1 LDAKI
6 ELGFTLE
13 SNIRFKDN
21 ELRAAKLNWN
31 RMRSAAEP
39 RDIAANKVVSHV
51 TSTGKHGGAD
61 IHLRASQLPQLA
73 TTNSAKQEAEAKTE
87 LLEKLK
93 LLVLAG
99 IQIRS
104 RRIGWQKTNRCQD
117 IIFLGNTTSYLSMAA
132 AEAFLYQKFGPMIS
146 SIHNDIES
154 FKSMYGVGP
163 DFVWKFRAC
172 EKFIDFLNRRADLKY
187 YQACPSG
194 EKTFPSSRAQ
204 RWANRILINLERYTG
219 TFTALDL
226 KEYFED
232 QTLGKGMYEK
242 LKKEHVAVMLKRKQ
256 YVDEK

>member
-1 LDAKI
+1 LEKLKATVERVKLNGLLFEQKLHIEELSASINNKQADIERITTELDAKI

-39 RDIAANKVVSHV
+39 RDIAANKVVSDV

-61 IHLRASQLPQLA
+61 INLRASQLAQLA

-104 RRIGWQKTNRCQD
+104 RRIEWQKTNRSQD

-132 AEAFLYQKFGPMIS
+132 AEASLYQKFGPSLQVYVWRWPGLRLEIS
-146 SIHNDIES
+146 S
-154 FKSMYGVGP
+154 
-163 DFVWKFRAC
+163 
-172 EKFIDFLNRRADLKY
+172 L
-187 YQACPSG
+187 
-194 EKTFPSSRAQ
+194 
-204 RWANRILINLERYTG
+204 
-219 TFTALDL
+219 
-226 KEYFED
+226 
-232 QTLGKGMYEK
+232 
-242 LKKEHVAVMLKRKQ
+242 
-256 YVDEK
+256 